1 MKTVVALLTLCLVC
15 AILKAVVVALVAALL
30 LALLWSFVTQ
40 PRDTLLLL
48 VTLALMGLA
57 NAHPI
62 AFIVALGVVGVAGV
76 VAGAKRKRLA
86 PLLLTDP
93 RRGP

>member
-15 AILKAVVVALVAALL
+15 AILKAAVVALIAALL
-30 LALLWSFVTQ
+30 LALLWSFITQ

-57 NAHPI
+57 NAHPL
-62 AFIVALGVVGVAGV
+62 AFIIGLVIVAVAIVVLGRKQHRPI
-76 VAGAKRKRLA
+76 AKQL
-86 PLLLTDP
+86 DHF
-93 RRGP
+93 G

>member
-1 MKTVVALLTLCLVC
+1 MNKVVALLILCVVC
-15 AILKAVVVALVAALL
+15 AILKAAVVALVAALL
-30 LALLWSFVTQ
+30 LALLWSFITQ

-62 AFIVALGVVGVAGV
+62 AFISGGVVIVAVVAVAG
-76 VAGAKRKRLA
+76 RKRHLPNA
-86 PLLLTDP
+86 KQLDHY
-93 RRGP
+93 G

>member
-1 MKTVVALLTLCLVC
+1 MKTVVALLMLCVVC

-30 LALLWSFVTQ
+30 LALLWSFITQ
-40 PRDTLLLL
+40 PRETLVLL

-62 AFIVALGVVGVAGV
+62 ACIIGVTLVTIVLVLAGRT
-76 VAGAKRKRLA
+76 RK
-86 PLLLTDP
+86 LTRAQQLP
-93 RRGP
+93 RFQ